1 MRLADLT
8 GRRVV
13 VWGTGREGVAAV
25 RAIAPVRPASLHVVL
40 DRVPAPDAPPWPAEL
55 AALAPLVA
63 GGPAYPVLAGA
74 DVVVRSPGVA
84 QTHPWVRRLRA
95 AGVAITGGTALWLA
109 EHAGT
114 TIGITGSKGKSTTT
128 SLVSHLLAALGRPN
142 VIGGN
147 IGTAVLG
154 LPEAGCYVLELSMY
168 QCADLTDSPAVAA
181 VTSLYPEHLD
191 WAGSED
197 GYYRDKLNLLGH
209 APGTVVLN
217 GRDELLRA
225 QVAARYPDLP
235 VRLAG
240 EPDGFHVGPGRD
252 GTAWVRHGR
261 HPLLPRER
269 LRLVGRHNE
278 ANLCVAL
285 EVLAAAGTDP
295 VGRAAE
301 VAVALAGFAP
311 LEHRL
316 TPIEDPSGVL
326 FVDDSISTIPQ
337 SAIHAIEAYAG
348 RPLTVLLGGTDRGLD
363 YAPLRDFLAGRGI
376 VATVIGMPDSGP
388 RILAELAGI
397 GTLTRYHSDSLAHAV
412 ALARA
417 HTPPGGVVLL
427 SPAAPSYGH
436 FDNFEHRS
444 RVFRELI
451 RATSPGE
458 RMTS

>member
-1 MRLADLT
+1 MRLADLA
-8 GRRVV
+8 GRRVA
-13 VWGTGREGVAAV
+13 VWGTGREGIAAV
-25 RAIAPVRPASLHVVL
+25 RAIAAVRPAALHAVL
-40 DRVPAPDAPPWPAEL
+40 DREPGPDAESWPADL

-63 GGPAYPVLAGA
+63 GPPALALMSTV

-84 QTHPWVRRLRA
+84 QTHPWVVELRA
-95 AGVAITGGTALWLA
+95 GGVPVTGGTALWLA
-109 EHAGT
+109 EHAGA

-147 IGTAVLG
+147 IGTAVLS
-154 LPEAGCYVLELSMY
+154 LPPAACYVLELSMY
-168 QCADLTDSPAVAA
+168 QCADLTDSPDIAV

-191 WAGSED
+191 WSGGQDA
-197 GYYRDKLNLLGH
+197 YYRDKLNLLGH
-209 APGTVVLN
+209 GPRVAVLN
-217 GRDELLRA
+217 GADAVLRA
-225 QVAARYPDLP
+225 QVAARYPDLA

-240 EPDGFHVGPGRD
+240 GTGGFHVGTGPD
-252 GTAWVRHGR
+252 GTPWLWYATQ
-261 HPLLPRER
+261 PLFPRAR

-285 EVLAAAGTDP
+285 EVLAAAGVDP
-295 VGRAAE
+295 VGQRTELAA
-301 VAVALAGFAP
+301 ALDSFAP

-348 RPLTVLLGGTDRGLD
+348 RPLTVLLGGTDRGVD
-363 YAPLRDFLAGRGI
+363 YAPLRDFLRERA
-376 VATVIGMPDSGP
+376 VTATVIGMPDSGP
-388 RILAELAGI
+388 RILAELAGLPEL
-397 GTLTRYHSDSLAHAV
+397 TLLTSDSLAHAV

-417 HTPPGGVVLL
+417 RTPAGGVVLL

-444 RVFRELI
+444 QVFRQLI
-451 RATSPGE
+451 RDTAPGD
-458 RMTS
+458 